1 MLNNRRIWNGRV
13 SMASLAV
20 GHRRG
25 DLVWIFPVYFAA
37 SGHFIM
43 NLLALDCKCG
53 TGHVRPVTGT

>member
-1 MLNNRRIWNGRV
+1 
-13 SMASLAV
+13 MASLAV

-43 NLLALDCKCG
+43 NLLALDCKRG